1 MSEEQDNRAIN
12 EPTPMSAGIY
22 AQTAEG
28 DPPPAAEGDPPPV
41 DENPDAVGYA
51 LPDGDPPPNVADS
64 NLTSE
69 GDPPPN

>member
-1 MSEEQDNRAIN
+1 MSEELNRAIDQ
-12 EPTPMSAGIY
+12 PTPMSAWIY

-28 DPPPAAEGDPPPV
+28 DPPPAADGDPPPV

-51 LPDGDPPPNVADS
+51 QPDGDPPPNAADS
-64 NLTSE
+64 SLTSE